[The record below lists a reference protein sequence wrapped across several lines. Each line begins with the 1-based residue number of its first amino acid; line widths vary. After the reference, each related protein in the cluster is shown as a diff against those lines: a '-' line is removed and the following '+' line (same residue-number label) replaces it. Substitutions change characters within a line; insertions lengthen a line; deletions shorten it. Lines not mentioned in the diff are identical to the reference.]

1 MQSSSGAYCTTDGQN
16 NDSPRIPGSTRGAT
30 LGRDVGAH
38 VNLPVTL
45 PAAILQ
51 SLRDN
56 VISLLNTAVSDYA
69 CPTCH
74 APAGLRCQ
82 LLRPPGKPDMCLAR
96 LHAASGD
103 RYVINA
109 CAVAMLT
116 YDSMAVADWQLDIRE
131 KGY

>member
-1 MQSSSGAYCTTDGQN
+1 MRAGNQH
-16 NDSPRIPGSTRGAT
+16 DSPRIPGSTRGAT

-38 VNLPVTL
+38 ATLPVTL

-56 VISLLNTAVSDYA
+56 VISLLNTARSDYA
-69 CPTCH
+69 CPACD
-74 APAGLRCQ
+74 AQPGERCIDDAR
-82 LLRPPGKPDMCLAR
+82 LCLAR

-109 CAVAMLT
+109 CALAMLT
-116 YDSMAVADWQLDIRE
+116 YDSSAIQDWQKDIRE